1 MASVIHRLLIVTTSI
16 ATAPMRIVVVRR
28 ASAVRMTTTT
38 TSVTRSA
45 DVRTT
50 IPSPIAVPMA
60 LPSVAARVVLVQ
72 AVVVEET
79 NVTMPIMMREL
90 GIAVMLDVAVLI
102 DEAAVAMAASAA
114 AATTTSLPVPVP
126 VLKGLKRVVYLLAR
140 ASLVF
145 VLRNDVGNMV
155 RMAAIGSGMVWNGM
169 EWHDMVC

>member
-1 MASVIHRLLIVTTSI
+1 VASVIHRLLIVTTSI

-126 VLKGLKRVVYLLAR
+126 VLKRVVYLLAR
-140 ASLVF
+140 ASLAF